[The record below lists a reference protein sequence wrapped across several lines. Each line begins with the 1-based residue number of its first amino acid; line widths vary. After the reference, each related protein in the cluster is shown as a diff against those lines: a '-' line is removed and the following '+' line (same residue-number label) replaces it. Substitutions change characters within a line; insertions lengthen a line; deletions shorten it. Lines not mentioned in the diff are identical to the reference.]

1 MRILAPA
8 LAIFLAAAAP
18 DRALATALPEGA
30 PTAPAA
36 TDPHPLTGPAA
47 FTAQQDTLVGTV
59 RAVDYDTNT
68 VEVLTG
74 VGFAIRVEHV
84 RVQPDV
90 PVSIEGREVPL
101 ADLRRGQI
109 VRVVYRET
117 ADGKVAAS
125 LEVVARPDAGGG
137 A

>member
-1 MRILAPA
+1 MRTLAPV

-18 DRALATALPEGA
+18 DAAFAVPAT
-30 PTAPAA
+30 PAA
-36 TDPHPLTGPAA
+36 M
-47 FTAQQDTLVGTV
+47 QDTLLGTV
-59 RAVDYDTNT
+59 RAVDYDTQT

-74 VGFAIRVEHV
+74 VGLALRVERV
-84 RVQPDV
+84 LVQPDV

-117 ADGKVAAS
+117 VEGKVAAS

-137 A
+137 S